1 MFPRFST
8 LALAA
13 AAALL
18 TVSNTQKIYEID
30 PESVPLS
37 LRGV

>member
-8 LALAA
+8 LAV
-13 AAALL
+13 AALI
-18 TVSNTQKIYEID
+18 TVSYTQKVYEID

-37 LRGV
+37 QRGV

>member
-8 LALAA
+8 LAFAA
-13 AAALL
+13 AAAL
-18 TVSNTQKIYEID
+18 VSVSYTQKVYEID

-37 LRGV
+37 QRGV